1 MKVTAKQSY
10 LSSPHFVAVCCGAVL
25 VVLAVMYMYFL
36 SMSVVHVVMRKELHQ
51 ERRQLESSIA
61 QLEASYIEAQHKVS
75 EKIAMS
81 ESLSENSDKIFIERV
96 APSLV
101 LGRSN

>member
-1 MKVTAKQSY
+1 MKPKTITLAI
-10 LSSPHFVAVCCGAVL
+10 LTPRLVAVCCVGVLVCLAVL
-25 VVLAVMYMYFL
+25 YMYFL

-51 ERRQLESSIA
+51 ERRAVESEIA

-81 ESLSENSDKIFIERV
+81 ESLSETSEKIFVERI

-101 LGRSN
+101 LRTAN